1 MPNED
6 SKNSSE
12 IHTPQSTKGIGPVR
26 ANQPMVKQDTETNPN
41 PRYQAIF
48 FGFASTHSGRCGLT
62 LREPKNIDG
71 EYLALKNNLTNISSM
86 NRAPKAL
93 RGP

>member
-12 IHTPQSTKGIGPVR
+12 IQTPQSTKGIGPVN
-26 ANQPMVKQDTETNPN
+26 ANQPIVKQDTETKPK

-48 FGFASTHSGRCGLT
+48 FGFASTHSGRWGLT
-62 LREPKNIDG
+62 IREPKNIDG
-71 EYLALKNNLTNISSM
+71 EYLALKNNLTNMSSM